1 MELRALGPEAAAD
14 EGGAIADYAADPGP
28 AAEFLDA
35 GASVPAAS
43 VGPASLPT
51 GPAELEAVLDRMTAA
66 GLDAYAARTTTRD
79 VASLGFEAVRV
90 LVPSAQPL
98 FQGEPFFGDRAR
110 TVPAELGFA
119 PALDRAYH
127 PFP

>member
-1 MELRALGPEAAAD
+1 MGPEAAAD
-14 EGGAIADYAADPGP
+14 EGGAIGDYAADPTP
-28 AAEFLDA
+28 AAEFLDPDTA
-35 GASVPAAS
+35 VPADT

-51 GPAELEAVLDRMTAA
+51 GTAELDAVIDRVTAA
-66 GLDAYAARTTTRD
+66 GLDPYAARTTTRD

-98 FQGEPFFGDRAR
+98 FQGDSFFGDRAR
-110 TVPAELGFA
+110 TVPAELGFE
-119 PALDRAYH
+119 PHLDRAYH